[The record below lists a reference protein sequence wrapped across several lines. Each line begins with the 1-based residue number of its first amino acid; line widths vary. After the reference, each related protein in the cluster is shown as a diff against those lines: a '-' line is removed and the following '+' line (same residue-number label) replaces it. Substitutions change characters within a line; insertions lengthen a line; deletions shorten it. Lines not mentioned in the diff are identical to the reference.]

1 MSEKVIF
8 IFIDSIILE
17 KIKLGIIN
25 RKTKNKNSDKEN
37 KKKINSHSSA
47 GRSVARHF
55 VIL

>member
-37 KKKINSHSSA
+37 QKKL
-47 GRSVARHF
+47 
-55 VIL
+55 ILIHLLGGVLLGIS